1 MRAIDIPR
9 RLFEEFSAENG
20 APEDPVQLDLPFI
33 PVLDPIQAP
42 YKLILTEPSIARQND
57 GFGFVLSE
65 VRQPDWSASS
75 LFVLG
80 DLEEGLD
87 SACGHFIGFEGLNS
101 SLPRSDVVPGFQR
114 YRIVDGIQR
123 VHPEKR
129 QKIGPLISRMGFRA
143 ANLELS

>member
-1 MRAIDIPR
+1 MKAIEIPR
-9 RLFEEFSAENG
+9 RLFEEFSAESG
-20 APEDPVQLDLPFI
+20 AQYDSVELDLPFI
-33 PVLDPIQAP
+33 PVLDPIQGS
-42 YKLILTEPSIARQND
+42 YKINLTEPSIARTNN

-65 VRQPDWSASS
+65 VRQPDWAASS

-80 DLEEGLD
+80 DMEEELE

-101 SLPRSDVVPGFQR
+101 SLRGSDVVPGFQR
-114 YRIVDGIQR
+114 YLIVDGIQR

-129 QKIGPLISRMGFRA
+129 QKIGPLLSRMGLRA